1 MYTILVNDDLS
12 LTTSVRTPLLHDNID
27 VNQIAFLWRSPQ
39 PLEDDSSDSEEE
51 SDITV
56 EYQYN
61 AVLCADIKGV
71 IHTEQLVT
79 DPEPYKDRTRFMLM
93 PSSVFFR
100 NKGIINIWL
109 EITTQTITTVIGEDP
124 VTDTSTST
132 FTTLPTTVVIES
144 VGHRH
149 MPCPKEDGNVIRIT
163 RGDSLSVTVALTD
176 SDGYEYEPVEGDI
189 INFTVKKSA
198 SATETLIEKQIDIET
213 LTLELVEADTR
224 DLAFGEYKY
233 EIEVV
238 TVSSDHYTVIRNAPF
253 IIMEELH

>member
-12 LTTSVRTPLLHDNID
+12 LTTSVRTPLLHDNIN

-39 PLEDDSSDSEEE
+39 PLEDDSSEE

-56 EYQYN
+56 EYQFN

-79 DPEPYKDRTRFMLM
+79 DPEPYKDRIRFMLI

-109 EITTQTITTVIGEDP
+109 EITTQTITTVIGEEP
-124 VTDTSTST
+124 VIDTST

-149 MPCPKEDGNVIRIT
+149 MPCPKEDGNIIRIT

-224 DLAFGEYKY
+224 DLAFGEYRY

-238 TVSSDHYTVIRNAPF
+238 TAQDEHYTVIRNAPF

>member
-12 LTTSVRTPLLHDNID
+12 LTTSVRTPLLHDNIN

-39 PLEDDSSDSEEE
+39 PLEDDSSDSSEE

-56 EYQYN
+56 EYQFN

-79 DPEPYKDRTRFMLM
+79 DSEPYKDRIRFMLM

-109 EITTQTITTVIGEDP
+109 EITTQTITTVIGEEP
-124 VTDTSTST
+124 VIDTST

-144 VGHRH
+144 VGYRH

-198 SATETLIEKQIDIET
+198 SATEVLIEKQIDIET

-238 TVSSDHYTVIRNAPF
+238 LPSGEHYTVIKNAPF

>member
-12 LTTSVRTPLLHDNID
+12 LTTSVRTSLLHDNID

-39 PLEDDSSDSEEE
+39 PLGDDSSDSSEE

-56 EYQYN
+56 EYQFN

-79 DPEPYKDRTRFMLM
+79 DPEPYKDRIRFMLM
-93 PSSVFFR
+93 PSSAFFR

-132 FTTLPTTVVIES
+132 FTTLPTTVVIEGT
-144 VGHRH
+144 GHRH

-198 SATETLIEKQIDIET
+198 SAKETLIEKQIDIET

-233 EIEVV
+233 EIEVI
-238 TVSSDHYTVIRNAPF
+238 TASSDHYTVIRNAPF